1 MSKPIDKAFKLINS
15 DLSNDELL
23 EKVDELYEQTEG
35 LDRIFFGGVYEAMIV
50 ANRHPDHE
58 A

>member
-35 LDRIFFGGVYEAMIV
+35 LDRIFFGGVTK
-50 ANRHPDHE
+50 R
-58 A
+58 